1 MLPLVT
7 QKFSAVGVARSGT
20 APAPQ
25 PDNFRLISPLQSLNH
40 PVLKIESRVSLPL
53 SATPNDLR
61 NIIRFLKQRPDG
73 VSIVEA
79 LGEVKKRL
87 LDASKIATYEQ
98 WGIISRQGDW
108 LKLSSLGWEFS
119 KKLGLEADLFRTI
132 LDQIEPYRAM
142 LEHACLQRLSLI
154 AHDDV
159 VKYWRVYH
167 PNSLD
172 WQSPKNVESAVVSF
186 LHLCQ
191 SAELGTL
198 TIGKR
203 GQPARLS
210 VDFDELE
217 AYLNNARHEISEN
230 SYEVNH
236 SVKRRLVAVSK
247 ANEKA
252 RLYLSLHEFSKEIA
266 HLQELLEIIGFECQI
281 TERRRQRNDQLS
293 EKNFDALK
301 NCATGI
307 IVITEADCFADAAGN
322 FILSPEIQME
332 VSAAYLLYD
341 RRVILLKERS
351 IEVPEYWKNI
361 PSFELE
367 NNQLDWQQG
376 IELTKKLLSL

>member
-1 MLPLVT
+1 MLPLAS
-7 QKFSAVGVARSGT
+7 QNFSSVGVARGT

-25 PDNFRLISPLQSLNH
+25 PENLRLISPLQSLNH
-40 PVLKIESRVSLPL
+40 SVLQIESRTNLPL
-53 SATPNDLR
+53 SATPDDLR

-73 VSIVEA
+73 VSIIEA

-87 LDASKIATYEQ
+87 LDASKIAAYEQ

-119 KKLGLEADLFRTI
+119 RKLGLEADLFRII
-132 LDQIEPYRAM
+132 LDQLEAYRAM
-142 LEHACLQRLSLI
+142 LEHACLQHLSLI
-154 AHDDV
+154 THDDV

-217 AYLNNARHEISEN
+217 IYLKNSRNEIP
-230 SYEVNH
+230 EVANEV
-236 SVKRRLVAVSK
+236 SFSPKRSLTTVVR
-247 ANEKA
+247 ANEKT
-252 RLYLSLHEFSKEIA
+252 RVYLSVREFSKEFV
-266 HLQELLEIIGFECQI
+266 HLKEFLEVLGFECQI
-281 TERRRQRNDQLS
+281 ADRLRQHNDQLS
-293 EKNFDALK
+293 EKSFDSLK
-301 NCATGI
+301 TCSTGI
-307 IVITEADCFADAAGN
+307 IVITASDCSADVAGN
-322 FILSPEIQME
+322 LILSPEIQME
-332 VSAAYLLYD
+332 VSATYLLYD
-341 RRVILLKERS
+341 RRVILLRENG
-351 IEVPEYWKNI
+351 IDVPEYWNNI
-361 PSFELE
+361 ISFELCQ
-367 NNQLDWQQG
+367 NQFDWQQG
-376 IELTKKLLSL
+376 IAVTKTILSL

>member
-1 MLPLVT
+1 MLPLAS

-20 APAPQ
+20 APSPQ
-25 PDNFRLISPLQSLNH
+25 PENLRLISPLQSLNH
-40 PVLKIESRVSLPL
+40 SVLQIESRANLPL

-73 VSIVEA
+73 VSIIEA

-87 LDASKIATYEQ
+87 LDASKIAAYEQ

-132 LDQIEPYRAM
+132 LDQIKPYRTM
-142 LEHACLQRLSLI
+142 LEHACLQHLSLI

-230 SYEVNH
+230 SDEANP
-236 SVKRRLVAVSK
+236 SLKRSLT
-247 ANEKA
+247 ANEKT
-252 RLYLSLHEFSKEIA
+252 RLYLSLDEFSKEIA
-266 HLQELLEIIGFECQI
+266 PLQELLEIVGFECHI
-281 TERRRQRNDQLS
+281 TERLRQRSDQLS
-293 EKNFDALK
+293 EKNFDALR
-301 NCATGI
+301 NCSTGI
-307 IVITEADCFADAAGN
+307 IVITEADCFAGAAGN

-361 PSFELE
+361 ASFDLE

-376 IELTKKLLSL
+376 IALTKTILNL